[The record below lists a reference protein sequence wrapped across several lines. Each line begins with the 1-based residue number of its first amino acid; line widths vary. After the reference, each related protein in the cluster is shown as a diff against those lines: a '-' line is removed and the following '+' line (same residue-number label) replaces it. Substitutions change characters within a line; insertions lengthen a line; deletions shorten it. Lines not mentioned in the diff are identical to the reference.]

1 MFYFPASMALCHVI
15 FSFRSLAF
23 WVGGGYEWWTTPIVV
38 PTRKRIWCI
47 WRLGFWW
54 SSIRYDQI
62 RKVVLAQWRHSAPH
76 FTLVFGEDRAVVLGA
91 FYSLHEMEAIQEAVL
106 YNWRAATGR
115 RLKRQVLGL
124 GAESVIWTVAEEGEA
139 TDDTDGAPAEVP
151 GETGEAAGGVHGRGR
166 EGGRHGGRPCKT
178 WTGAGRAGGETTW
191 LCPVGALAVGTLE
204 LLLLAGIDVLILHR
218 VFGTETSA
226 VRWIFAFKLLLVPV
240 LLCSLVGGI
249 RFFRVDSEAV
259 TVFSWW
265 GLRRKRVRL
274 AEIVRVVA
282 HWEEQGL
289 VPAVHVRCRGGW
301 RIRLNSWRRKL
312 CERLVAEIRR
322 RLAPGESGEGEP
334 SATLPDRESPVVVL
348 LAEWF
353 VEYGLGVVFLWLH
366 WMMYKGLPG

>member
-1 MFYFPASMALCHVI
+1 MFYFPASMALCHVL

-23 WVGGGYEWWTTPIVV
+23 WVAAGQEWWTTPIVV
-38 PTRKRIWCI
+38 PTRMRIWCI

-76 FTLVFGEDRAVVLGA
+76 FSVVFGEDRAVRLGG
-91 FYSLHEMEAIQEAVL
+91 FYSFHELEAIQEAIL
-106 YNWRAATGR
+106 HNWRAATGR
-115 RLKRQVLGL
+115 HLKRSVLGL
-124 GAESVIWTVAEEGEA
+124 GGESVIWTPAAEGEA
-139 TDDTDGAPAEVP
+139 TDDADGAPAEVP
-151 GETGEAAGGVHGRGR
+151 EETGEAAGRVHGRGR

-178 WTGAGRAGGETTW
+178 WTGAGRAGGEATW
-191 LCPVGALAVGTLE
+191 LCPIGALAVGTLE
-204 LLLLAGIDVLILHR
+204 LLLLAGLDVLILHR
-218 VFGTETSA
+218 LFGA
-226 VRWIFAFKLLLVPV
+226 VQSGARWIFALKLLLMPV

-249 RFFRVDSEAV
+249 RFFRVDSESV

-274 AEIVRVVA
+274 AGIDRVVG

-289 VPAVHVRCRGGW
+289 VPSVYVRCRDGMS
-301 RIRLNSWRRKL
+301 IRLNSWRRKL

-322 RLAPGESGEGEP
+322 RLSNGESGEGDGP
-334 SATLPDRESPVVVL
+334 ALSDWESPVLVQ

-353 VEYGLGVVFLWLH
+353 VEYGVGVVFLWLH